1 MEFMPL
7 SKRINNLHINNG
19 LLLENATT
27 PHPNQLDCSQWG
39 PGPPQMYQQHT
50 LPPTPPEP
58 INNQNIDWNKRT
70 ATTTP
75 QYSPE
80 LNETQNPYYFN
91 INRLLFE
98 MYVERMQRNGQ
109 M

>member
-19 LLLENATT
+19 LLFNNMT
-27 PHPNQLDCSQWG
+27 PSNSLSFTQWG
-39 PGPPQMYQQHT
+39 PGPPLYQNIM
-50 LPPTPPEP
+50 PETPPET
-58 INNQNIDWNKRT
+58 IQEQDWSKGS
-70 ATTTP
+70 TP

-91 INRLLFE
+91 INKLLFE

-109 M
+109 L

>member
-19 LLLENATT
+19 LLLENITASSS
-27 PHPNQLDCSQWG
+27 LSFSEWG
-39 PGPPQMYQQHT
+39 PGPPMYQNHM
-50 LPPTPPEP
+50 PETPPEP
-58 INNQNIDWNKRT
+58 IQNLDWDKR
-70 ATTTP
+70 TTP

-91 INRLLFE
+91 INKLLFE
-98 MYVERMQRNGQ
+98 MYVERLQRNGQ
-109 M
+109 L

>member
-19 LLLENATT
+19 LLFDNITATSSLSLT
-27 PHPNQLDCSQWG
+27 EWG
-39 PGPPQMYQQHT
+39 PGPPFFQN
-50 LPPTPPEP
+50 PPNMPETPPEP
-58 INNQNIDWNKRT
+58 VQNIDWNKRT
-70 ATTTP
+70 TL

-91 INRLLFE
+91 INKLLFE
-98 MYVERMQRNGQ
+98 MYVERLQRSGQ
-109 M
+109 L